1 MRLVLCDDNRIFCE
15 ALAVAL
21 EARGHQAL
29 AIATTADEGVAAV
42 ARHQPDACL
51 LDFRFN
57 EGGEGLGAAR
67 AIRDQYPDTAVLVVS
82 GPGGQLAP
90 LAAAQ
95 IGVAGFFGKDQEL
108 DKIAIALDTIAAG
121 RVTSRPEP
129 PGEDR
134 LSALTPRETEVLRRI
149 AAGQST
155 KTMARE
161 MSVTTETLRTYVKNV
176 LGKLGAHSRL
186 EAAALA
192 VPAVASAATPAAPP
206 AAPLTQTIANQ
217 ANASSQRNGHTDWV
231 LKYQFKHVP
240 STATLN
246 VTHNATATATKCRR
260 CAGDGIAFQVVVTSA
275 QNLANL
281 NATNQAN
288 AVSSNCVRC
297 STFAGAYQIVY
308 ASNRKLAPWQI
319 QSLNAVRSWR
329 SSITAR
335 AR

>member
-51 LDFRFN
+51 LDFRFHD
-57 EGGEGLGAAR
+57 GGEGLGAAR
-67 AIRDQYPDTAVLVVS
+67 MIRDRYPDTAVLVVS
-82 GPGGQLAP
+82 GPGGQWAP

-95 IGVAGFFGKDQEL
+95 MGVAGFFGKDQEL
-108 DKIAIALDTIAAG
+108 DKIATALDTIAAG
-121 RVTSRPEP
+121 RVTPPPESP
-129 PGEDR
+129 DEDP

-186 EAAALA
+186 EAPPWPAGLALRA
-192 VPAVASAATPAAPP
+192 RTSRRV
-206 AAPLTQTIANQ
+206 TIRCWPRSPRAN
-217 ANASSQRNGHTDWV
+217 
-231 LKYQFKHVP
+231 
-240 STATLN
+240 
-246 VTHNATATATKCRR
+246 
-260 CAGDGIAFQVVVTSA
+260 
-275 QNLANL
+275 
-281 NATNQAN
+281 
-288 AVSSNCVRC
+288 VRC
-297 STFAGAYQIVY
+297 
-308 ASNRKLAPWQI
+308 
-319 QSLNAVRSWR
+319 WR
-329 SSITAR
+329 TSPR
-335 AR
+335 ARGSAMWPSSCTYP

>member
-29 AIATTADEGVAAV
+29 AIATTADEGIAAV

-51 LDFRFN
+51 LDFRFH

-82 GPGGQLAP
+82 GPGGQLTP

-121 RVTSRPEP
+121 RVASPPEP
-129 PGEDR
+129 PVQDR

-192 VPAVASAATPAAPP
+192 SRAGPPGQAEPEGEHPLLAALTPREREVLAHLTEGAGLREVAKRLHMSVKTINTHLHNLRGKLGVHSTLEAVALARFRPGLPP
-206 AAPLTQTIANQ
+206 GQHPGRQPGGPVQ
-217 ANASSQRNGHTDWV
+217 P
-231 LKYQFKHVP
+231 F
-240 STATLN
+240 
-246 VTHNATATATKCRR
+246 
-260 CAGDGIAFQVVVTSA
+260 TS
-275 QNLANL
+275 NSPN
-281 NATNQAN
+281 
-288 AVSSNCVRC
+288 SPDVRL
-297 STFAGAYQIVY
+297 I
-308 ASNRKLAPWQI
+308 
-319 QSLNAVRSWR
+319 
-329 SSITAR
+329 
-335 AR
+335 